1 MKRTFFI
8 IAAALCLAVSCEKKY
23 ITEVTEYH
31 SNVTTFDVRIA
42 PGDWK
47 REQGELEPGGFNYL
61 YYIYKSNEITSDV
74 MKKGAVVAYIY
85 TLYDAKTQQGAWNLL
100 PYVYPLEVN
109 DVDKDTGAPVTLIVP
124 ETIRC
129 EWEEGMI
136 TFVIQDLDGFDPLD
150 ISETLQ
156 MRVSVIL

>member
-1 MKRTFFI
+1 MKRTFLML
-8 IAAALCLAVSCEKKY
+8 AAMLCLAVSCEKKY
-23 ITEVTEYH
+23 ITEEYITEYH

-47 REQGELEPGGFNYL
+47 REEAGAEPATNNYL
-61 YYIYKSNEITSDV
+61 YYIYSTKELTPEV
-74 MKKGAVVAYIY
+74 VKKGAVVAYIY
-85 TLYDAKTQQGAWNLL
+85 TIYDAKTQQGAWNLL
-100 PYVYPLEVN
+100 PYVYPLEITEN
-109 DVDKDTGAPVTLIVP
+109 EETFMVP

-136 TFVIQDLDGFDPLD
+136 TFVIQDLDGYDPLD
-150 ISETLQ
+150 VNETLL